1 MTGLTMNANVMKVK
15 AEKKVSKKGVLE
27 NLKERFI
34 NVCEKA
40 LDEYIEMHGE
50 IYGYKYRR

>member
-1 MTGLTMNANVMKVK
+1 MTGLTMNANNMKFK
-15 AEKKVSKKGVLE
+15 TKDQVSKKGVLE